1 MTDHHIYNLHV
12 YAKWVRELCDMVM
25 ETENKKIR
33 IRDIIKFCAP
43 RIERR
48 EERFLQLKKL
58 SEARPIW
65 NFKELSERIGISRQT
80 LYNWKDEG
88 WILTDENGKADLKR
102 TVELWEEYKWNA

>member
-1 MTDHHIYNLHV
+1 MTDHHIYNLYV
-12 YAKWVRELCDMVM
+12 NAKWVRELCDMVA
-25 ETENKKIR
+25 ETEYKKVR
-33 IRDIIKFCAP
+33 IGDIIKFCAP

-102 TVELWEEYKWNA
+102 TVELWEEYQWNA